1 MHSQL
6 SHGGAPLLMASDG
19 APGASHKPGKNFSVS
34 IECDSLGEIER
45 LFAAFSQNGHV
56 TLPLGVWLAK
66 TSYTRKMNDMA
77 TGSIR
82 TVPIKCL
89 S

>member
-1 MHSQL
+1 LAEQADLRKTIPPKDLRYFSRIVLYIDDLDRCPPDSVADVLQAIHML
-6 SHGGAPLLMASDG
+6 LFFPL
-19 APGASHKPGKNFSVS
+19 FV
-34 IECDSLGEIER
+34 
-45 LFAAFSQNGHV
+45 V
-56 TLPLGVWLAK
+56 VWLAK

>member
-1 MHSQL
+1 MGHHITTVYLWNTLWITVVWSEYTFFVHSQL
-6 SHGGAPLLMASDG
+6 PL
-19 APGASHKPGKNFSVS
+19 
-34 IECDSLGEIER
+34 
-45 LFAAFSQNGHV
+45 
-56 TLPLGVWLAK
+56 WLAK